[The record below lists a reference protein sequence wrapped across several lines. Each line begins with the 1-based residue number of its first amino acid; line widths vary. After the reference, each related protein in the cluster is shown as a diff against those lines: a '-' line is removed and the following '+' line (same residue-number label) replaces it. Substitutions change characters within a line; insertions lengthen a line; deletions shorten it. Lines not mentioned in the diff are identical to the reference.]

1 MSTYKRGH
9 VNSWQKEKEKFE
21 EFAFNGYYLGAK
33 TCQKFSQEFSR
44 RRSPP
49 NDSQML
55 SSFKL
60 EDMKRTSGRGK
71 NTFRVSVEAFEPD

>member
-33 TCQKFSQEFSR
+33 TCQKFSQEFFWR
-44 RRSPP
+44 LPAL
-49 NDSQML
+49 QMIL
-55 SSFKL
+55 
-60 EDMKRTSGRGK
+60 RC
-71 NTFRVSVEAFEPD
+71 